1 MEIKSLIN
9 KTLDFS
15 IRRLFELIGVILV
28 LISIYLFLSLYSYS
42 PEDPNFIFNE
52 NTEIKNLLGIKGSLI
67 SDIFFQSLGFI
78 SFLIPLTILFT
89 GINIAKNK
97 KPIIIIEN
105 IFFSIIYLIL
115 GSTFF
120 SIYHS
125 ESFWL
130 AINGNG
136 GFVGNFFKEFLIPF
150 NSFF

>member
-28 LISIYLFLSLYSYS
+28 LISIFLFISLYSYS

-78 SFLIPLTILFT
+78 YFLIPLTILFT
-89 GINIAKNK
+89 GIIIA
-97 KPIIIIEN
+97 
-105 IFFSIIYLIL
+105 
-115 GSTFF
+115 
-120 SIYHS
+120 
-125 ESFWL
+125 
-130 AINGNG
+130 
-136 GFVGNFFKEFLIPF
+136 
-150 NSFF
+150 